1 MRVKRDSQERARLR
15 NPVDQKAQSP
25 TLDTEQ
31 WSGGSCPLSLDGR
44 GLRVRVKRN
53 SQELARLRKP
63 VEQKNAAQRL
73 RKASTDAERKLW
85 SILRNRQLSSYK
97 FRRQIP
103 LRNYIVD
110 FVCFEAKLVIEVDGG
125 HHQEQSGHDEMR
137 TRGLMEGGFRVLRF
151 WNNQVLTNPESVQ
164 KAILAELESSNTS
177 D

>member
-1 MRVKRDSQERARLR
+1 MTHKNALDYATRLTKRPKAQHLTQSSGVGVLSPLPRWERA
-15 NPVDQKAQSP
+15 
-25 TLDTEQ
+25 
-31 WSGGSCPLSLDGR
+31 
-44 GLRVRVKRN
+44 RVRVKRN